1 MERLNE
7 TIGKT
12 IPWLVLGMVLV
23 TFVIVVLRY
32 AFGRSWIWMQE
43 SVLYLH
49 AFVFL
54 FASAYAL
61 WRDAHVRV
69 DILYSN
75 GSPRAKATVNL
86 LGALFLLFPMMALI
100 LWASYP
106 YVARSWAV
114 FEGSRETSGIP
125 AVFLLKTVILAFAL
139 MMFLQGL
146 STVIRSVAF
155 LRGHELPP
163 LPSRDDEADDRVE
176 V

>member
-12 IPWLVLGMVLV
+12 IPWLVLAMVLV

-69 DILYSN
+69 DILYRPM
-75 GSPRAKATVNL
+75 GERKKALVNL
-86 LGALFLLFPMMALI
+86 LGSLFLLIPSCSVIFYQSLPFVLD
-100 LWASYP
+100 
-106 YVARSWAV
+106 SWHV
-114 FEGSRETSGIP
+114 LEGSKDPGGLD
-125 AVFLLKTVILAFAL
+125 AVFLLKSAIPIFGLL
-139 MMFLQGL
+139 LFLQALSIIHRSL
-146 STVIRSVAF
+146 STLKTRA
-155 LRGHELPP
+155 P
-163 LPSRDDEADDRVE
+163 
-176 V
+176 